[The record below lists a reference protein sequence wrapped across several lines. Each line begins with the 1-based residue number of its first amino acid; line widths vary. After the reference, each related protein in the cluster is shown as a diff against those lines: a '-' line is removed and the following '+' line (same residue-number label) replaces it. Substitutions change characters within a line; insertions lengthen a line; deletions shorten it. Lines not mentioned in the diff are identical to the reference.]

1 MEENSISITV
11 SKVIEYLYC
20 PRTIFFLD
28 VLGIPKNE
36 MEDFKVKTGKEIHE
50 KRLEQNKGYLRKNI
64 KVIKKEMDISLNSKK
79 NFFHGKLD
87 ELLFLEDGTIVPLDY
102 KFSEYTGKV
111 YDTYKYQLAM
121 YSMMIEENYNVE
133 SRKGYIV
140 FTRSNNKLKEIEY
153 NEEDFSKVRF
163 FVNEILEIINKGVYP
178 LDVEN
183 KNKCKDCCYRKVC
196 NED

>member
-1 MEENSISITV
+1 M
-11 SKVIEYLYC
+11 K
-20 PRTIFFLD
+20 TIFVCL
-28 VLGIPKNE
+28 
-36 MEDFKVKTGKEIHE
+36 
-50 KRLEQNKGYLRKNI
+50 
-64 KVIKKEMDISLNSKK
+64 KKESDISLSSKK

-111 YDTYKYQLAM
+111 YNTYKYQLAM

-163 FVNEILEIINKGVYP
+163 FVNDILEIINKGIYP
-178 LDVEN
+178 SDMEN
-183 KNKCKDCCYRKVC
+183 KNKCKDCCYRKFC
-196 NED
+196 NVN

>member
-36 MEDFKVKTGKEIHE
+36 TEDFKEKTGKEIHE

-102 KFSEYTGKV
+102 KVSEYTGKV

-163 FVNEILEIINKGVYP
+163 FVNEILEIINKGIYP

-183 KNKCKDCCYRKVC
+183 KNKCKDCCYRKFC
-196 NED
+196 NVD